1 MKWSGKKSQVTKGL
15 RVNKIS
21 IFETPT
27 KSEKVTA
34 VLMDSIKMT
43 YLNK

>member
-1 MKWSGKKSQVTKGL
+1 MNWSGKKSQVTKGL
-15 RVNKIS
+15 RLNKIS

-27 KSEKVTA
+27 KSEKVNA
-34 VLMDSIKMT
+34 VLMDSMKTT